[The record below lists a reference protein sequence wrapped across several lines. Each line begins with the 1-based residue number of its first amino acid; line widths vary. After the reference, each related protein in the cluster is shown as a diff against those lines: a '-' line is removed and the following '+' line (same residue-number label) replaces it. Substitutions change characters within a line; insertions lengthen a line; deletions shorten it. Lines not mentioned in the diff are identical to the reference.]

1 MFREVSFATV
11 LLLMLGSIVSAQT
24 WAEKMFQERVH
35 EFGDV
40 ARGAKAEFR
49 YELTN
54 LYEEDVHIVGVTSSC
69 GCTSPRIEQNTL
81 KTHESTAI
89 VAKINTDRFQGQK
102 GATLTVTFDKPYC
115 AQVQLQARVYIR
127 SDVVF
132 NPGSVEVG
140 TVAEGQA
147 VDRQVLVAHAGRSD
161 WQILDVICTNPHL
174 SATFQ
179 EISRGGGNTRYQISV
194 HLDESVPVGYL
205 NEHLVLKT
213 NDRNRTQVPLPVQ
226 GRIDPSIVVSP
237 PSLFMGN
244 VEPGQTVTRT
254 IVLRGAKPF
263 RVVSVSCA
271 DERFKFE
278 VPESSAE
285 PKTLHV
291 IPVTFAGGTSS
302 GKLEQTIRVET
313 DLGCPIPDLP
323 AYAVIQ

>member
-1 MFREVSFATV
+1 MFRPVSIATF
-11 LLLMLGSIVSAQT
+11 LLLMLSSIVSAQE
-24 WAEKMFQERVH
+24 WAEKMFQARVH

-40 ARGAKAEFR
+40 ARGAKAEYR

-54 LYEEDVHIVGVTSSC
+54 LYEEDVHIAGVTSSC

-81 KTHESTAI
+81 KTHETAAI

-102 GATLTVTFDKPYC
+102 GATLTVTFDKPYY
-115 AQVQLQARVYIR
+115 AQVQLQTRVYIR

-132 NPGSVEVG
+132 SPGSVEVG
-140 TVAEGQA
+140 AVAEGQA
-147 VDRQVLVAHAGRSD
+147 VDREVVVAHAGRSD
-161 WQILDVICTNPHL
+161 WQILEVVGSNPHL
-174 SATFQ
+174 SAKFE
-179 EISRGGGNTRYQISV
+179 EIGRSGGSIRYQITA
-194 HLDESVPVGYL
+194 HLDESAPVGYL
-205 NEHLVLKT
+205 NEHLILKT
-213 NDRNRTQVPLPVQ
+213 NDRNRTQVPLAVQ
-226 GRIDPSIVVSP
+226 GRIEPSIVVSP

-244 VEPGQTVTRT
+244 VGAGQTVTKN

-263 RVVSVSCA
+263 RIVSVSCG

-278 VPESSAE
+278 VPQSSAE

-291 IPVTFAGGTSS
+291 IPVTFVGDTSS

-313 DLGCPIPDLP
+313 DLGVPVPDLP